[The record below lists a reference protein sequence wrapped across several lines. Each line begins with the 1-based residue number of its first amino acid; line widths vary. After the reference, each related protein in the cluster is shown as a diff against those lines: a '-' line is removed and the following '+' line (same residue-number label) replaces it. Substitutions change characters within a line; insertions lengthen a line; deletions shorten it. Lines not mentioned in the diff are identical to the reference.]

1 VIRAAELIQRKR
13 DGGEL
18 SADEI
23 VELVLAYTS
32 GEVPDYQVAA
42 FLMAVFF
49 QGLSTAETFALTD
62 AMVRSGETIDLGA
75 AIGRRVVDKHSTG
88 GVGDKTTLVV
98 APLVAAARVPVGK
111 MSGRGLGFS
120 GGTIDKLESIPG
132 WRASLST
139 EEFFAGI
146 RDVGLVVAAQGPD
159 LAPADGRM
167 YALRDVTGT
176 VDSLPL
182 IAGSIMSKKL
192 AAGANAI
199 VLDVKVGSG
208 AFMKTLAEARALA
221 QAMVAIGHEAGL
233 QVRAVISDMAQPL
246 GFAIGNA
253 LEVREAIATLQ
264 GHGPA
269 DLLELALV
277 LGTELLAMAGQG
289 ESDEARRARLLDG
302 LQRGAALAKLRA
314 FVVNQGGDGTYIDD
328 PDRLPTAPVQ
338 TPLPAP
344 QDGTIAAIDAEALG
358 RATVALGAGRA
369 TKADTIDHA
378 VGIVLARKV
387 GETVRAGEPLLIIH
401 ARDDAQ
407 VATVTPALLA
417 AYRWHA
423 GPVERPPLVKD
434 IIR

>member
-1 VIRAAELIQRKR
+1 MRSVDLIIAKREGHEHSRAELENLI
-13 DGGEL
+13 GGF
-18 SADEI
+18 
-23 VELVLAYTS
+23 VR
-32 GEVPDYQVAA
+32 GEVADYQMAA
-42 FLMAVFF
+42 WLMAVVWRGMTARETAWLTEVMAGSG
-49 QGLSTAETFALTD
+49 QRLDLSAVAPF
-62 AMVRSGETIDLGA
+62 
-75 AIGRRVVDKHSTG
+75 VVDKHSSG

-98 APLVAAARVPVGK
+98 APLVAAAGVPVGK

-132 WRASLST
+132 WRATLST
-139 EEFFAGI
+139 EEFFAAI

-182 IAGSIMSKKL
+182 IASSIMSKKL

-208 AFMKTLAEARALA
+208 AFMKTLDDARALA
-221 QAMVAIGHEAGL
+221 EAMVAIGHEAGL
-233 QVRAVISDMAQPL
+233 AVRAVISDMAQPL

-253 LEVREAIATLQ
+253 LEVREAIATLR
-264 GHGPA
+264 GDGPA

-277 LGTELLAMAGQG
+277 LGNELLAMAGQG
-289 ESDEARRARLLDG
+289 ATDDERRARLLDG
-302 LQRGAALAKLRA
+302 LHNGAALAKLRA
-314 FVVNQGGDGTYIDD
+314 FVVQQGGDGSYIDD
-328 PDRLPTAPVQ
+328 PNQFPIAPIQ
-338 TPLPAP
+338 EPLPAP
-344 QDGTIAAIDAEALG
+344 QGGTIAAIDAEALG

-387 GETVRAGEPLLIIH
+387 GDTVEAGDPLLTVH
-401 ARDDAQ
+401 ARDA
-407 VATVTPALLA
+407 AHIESVTSDLLA
-417 AYRWHA
+417 AYRWA
-423 GPVERPPLVKD
+423 EGPVEGPALVKD

>member
-1 VIRAAELIQRKR
+1 MRPVDLIIAKR
-13 DGGEL
+13 DGHEHSRAEL
-18 SADEI
+18 EALI
-23 VELVLAYTS
+23 GGFVR
-32 GEVPDYQVAA
+32 GEVADYQMAA
-42 FLMAVFF
+42 WLMAVVWR
-49 QGLSTAETFALTD
+49 GMTARETAWLT
-62 AMVRSGETIDLGA
+62 AVMA
-75 AIGRRVVDKHSTG
+75 ASGRRLDLSGVAPFVVDKHSSG

-98 APLVAAARVPVGK
+98 APLVAAAGVPVGK

-277 LGTELLAMAGQG
+277 LGNELLAMAGQG
-289 ESDEARRARLLDG
+289 ESDAVRRARLRDG
-302 LQRGAALAKLRA
+302 LQSGAALAKLRA

>member
-1 VIRAAELIQRKR
+1 
-13 DGGEL
+13 
-18 SADEI
+18 
-23 VELVLAYTS
+23 
-32 GEVPDYQVAA
+32 
-42 FLMAVFF
+42 MAVVWR
-49 QGLSTAETFALTD
+49 GMTARETAWLT
-62 AMVRSGETIDLGA
+62 AVMA
-75 AIGRRVVDKHSTG
+75 ASGRRLDLSGVAPFVVDKHSSG

-98 APLVAAARVPVGK
+98 APLVAAAGVPVGK

-120 GGTIDKLESIPG
+120 GGTSDKLESIPG

-139 EEFFAGI
+139 EEFFAAI

-253 LEVREAIATLQ
+253 LEVREAIATLR

-269 DLLELALV
+269 DLLDLALV
-277 LGTELLAMAGQG
+277 LGNELLAMAGQG

-302 LQRGAALAKLRA
+302 LQSGAALAKLRA

>member
-1 VIRAAELIQRKR
+1 MRPVDLIIAKR
-13 DGGEL
+13 DGHEHSRAEL
-18 SADEI
+18 EALI
-23 VELVLAYTS
+23 GGFVR
-32 GEVPDYQVAA
+32 GEVADYQMAA
-42 FLMAVFF
+42 WLMAVVWR
-49 QGLSTAETFALTD
+49 GMTARETAWLT
-62 AMVRSGETIDLGA
+62 AVMA
-75 AIGRRVVDKHSTG
+75 ASGRRLDLSGVAPFVVDKHSSG

-98 APLVAAARVPVGK
+98 APLVAAAGVPVGK

-277 LGTELLAMAGQG
+277 LGNELLAMAGQG

>member
-1 VIRAAELIQRKR
+1 MRPVDLIIAKR
-13 DGGEL
+13 DGHEHSRAEL
-18 SADEI
+18 ESLI
-23 VELVLAYTS
+23 GGFVR
-32 GEVPDYQVAA
+32 GEVADYQMAA
-42 FLMAVFF
+42 WLMAVVWR
-49 QGLSTAETFALTD
+49 GMTARETAWLT
-62 AMVRSGETIDLGA
+62 AVMA
-75 AIGRRVVDKHSTG
+75 ASGRRLDLSGVAPFVVDKHSSG

-98 APLVAAARVPVGK
+98 APLVAAAGVPVGK

-139 EEFFAGI
+139 AEFFAGI

-208 AFMKTLAEARALA
+208 AFMKTLTEARALA

-277 LGTELLAMAGQG
+277 LGNELLAMAGQ
-289 ESDEARRARLLDG
+289 EATDDARRARLLNG
-302 LQRGAALAKLRA
+302 LESGAALAKLRA
-314 FVVNQGGDGTYIDD
+314 FVVNQGGDSTYIDD

-417 AYRWHA
+417 AYRWHT
-423 GPVERPPLVKD
+423 GTVERPPLVKD

>member
-1 VIRAAELIQRKR
+1 MRPVDLIIAKR
-13 DGGEL
+13 DGHEHSRAEL
-18 SADEI
+18 EALI
-23 VELVLAYTS
+23 GGFVR
-32 GEVPDYQVAA
+32 GEVADYQMAA
-42 FLMAVFF
+42 WLMAVVWR
-49 QGLSTAETFALTD
+49 GMTARETAWLT
-62 AMVRSGETIDLGA
+62 AVMA
-75 AIGRRVVDKHSTG
+75 ASGRRLDLSAVAPFVVDKHSSG

-98 APLVAAARVPVGK
+98 APLVAAAGVPVGK

-208 AFMKTLAEARALA
+208 AFMKTLTEARALA

-277 LGTELLAMAGQG
+277 LGNELLAMAGQG
-289 ESDEARRARLLDG
+289 DSDDARRGRMLAG
-302 LQRGAALAKLRA
+302 LESGAALAKLRA

-344 QDGTIAAIDAEALG
+344 QAGTIAAIDAEALG
-358 RATVALGAGRA
+358 HATVALGAGRA

-417 AYRWHA
+417 AYRWHT

>member
-1 VIRAAELIQRKR
+1 MRTVDLIIAKREGHEHSRAELESLI
-13 DGGEL
+13 GGF
-18 SADEI
+18 
-23 VELVLAYTS
+23 VR
-32 GEVPDYQVAA
+32 GEVADYQMAA
-42 FLMAVFF
+42 WLMAVVWR
-49 QGLSTAETFALTD
+49 GMTARETAWLTGVM
-62 AMVRSGETIDLGA
+62 AGS
-75 AIGRRVVDKHSTG
+75 GRRLDLSAAAPFVVDKHSSG

-98 APLVAAARVPVGK
+98 APLVAAAGVPVGK

-139 EEFFAGI
+139 EEFFAAI

-277 LGTELLAMAGQG
+277 LGNELLAMAGQG

>member
-1 VIRAAELIQRKR
+1 MRPVDLIIAKR
-13 DGGEL
+13 DGHEHSRAEL
-18 SADEI
+18 EALI
-23 VELVLAYTS
+23 GGFVR
-32 GEVPDYQVAA
+32 GEVADYQMAA
-42 FLMAVFF
+42 WLMAVVWR
-49 QGLSTAETFALTD
+49 GMTARETAWLT
-62 AMVRSGETIDLGA
+62 AVMA
-75 AIGRRVVDKHSTG
+75 ASGRRLDLSGVAPFVVDKHSSG

-98 APLVAAARVPVGK
+98 APLVAAAGVPVGK

-146 RDVGLVVAAQGPD
+146 RDVGLVVAAQGPY

-277 LGTELLAMAGQG
+277 LGNELLAMAGQG

>member
-1 VIRAAELIQRKR
+1 MRPVDLIIAKR
-13 DGGEL
+13 DGHEHSRAEL
-18 SADEI
+18 EALI
-23 VELVLAYTS
+23 GGFVR
-32 GEVPDYQVAA
+32 GEVADYQMAA
-42 FLMAVFF
+42 WLMAVVWR
-49 QGLSTAETFALTD
+49 GMTARETAWLT
-62 AMVRSGETIDLGA
+62 AVMA
-75 AIGRRVVDKHSTG
+75 ASGRRLDLSGVAPFVVDKHSSG
-88 GVGDKTTLVV
+88 GVGDKTT
-98 APLVAAARVPVGK
+98 
-111 MSGRGLGFS
+111 
-120 GGTIDKLESIPG
+120 
-132 WRASLST
+132 
-139 EEFFAGI
+139 
-146 RDVGLVVAAQGPD
+146 LVVAAQGPD

-277 LGTELLAMAGQG
+277 LGNELLAMAGQG
-289 ESDEARRARLLDG
+289 ESDAVRRARLRDG
-302 LQRGAALAKLRA
+302 LQSGAALAKLRA
-314 FVVNQGGDGTYIDD
+314 FVVNQGGDGTYIDE

-338 TPLPAP
+338 TPLPASRG
-344 QDGTIAAIDAEALG
+344 GTIAAIDAEALG
-358 RATVALGAGRA
+358 RATVTLGAGRA

-407 VATVTPALLA
+407 IATVTPALLA
-417 AYRWHA
+417 AYRWHV

>member
-1 VIRAAELIQRKR
+1 MRPVDLIIAKR
-13 DGGEL
+13 DGHEHSRAEL
-18 SADEI
+18 ESLI
-23 VELVLAYTS
+23 GGFVR
-32 GEVPDYQVAA
+32 GEVADYQMAA
-42 FLMAVFF
+42 WLMAVVWR
-49 QGLSTAETFALTD
+49 GMTARETARLTAVMAD
-62 AMVRSGETIDLGA
+62 S
-75 AIGRRVVDKHSTG
+75 GRRLDLSGVAPFVVDKHSSG

-98 APLVAAARVPVGK
+98 APLVAAVGVPVGK

-139 EEFFAGI
+139 EEFFAAI

-246 GFAIGNA
+246 GFAVGNA
-253 LEVREAIATLQ
+253 LEVREAIATLR

-277 LGTELLAMAGQG
+277 LGNELLAMAGQG
-289 ESDEARRARLLDG
+289 DSDAARRARLLDG
-302 LQRGAALAKLRA
+302 LQSGAALAKLRA
-314 FVVNQGGDGTYIDD
+314 FVVNQGGDGTYIDE

-338 TPLPAP
+338 TPLSAP
-344 QDGTIAAIDAEALG
+344 HGGTIAAIDAEALG

-387 GETVRAGEPLLIIH
+387 GDTVRAGEPLLMIH
-401 ARDDAQ
+401 ARDDAH
-407 VATVTPALLA
+407 VASVTPALLV
-417 AYRWHA
+417 AYRWQEE
-423 GPVERPPLVKD
+423 PVERPALVKD

>member
-1 VIRAAELIQRKR
+1 MRPVDLIIAKR
-13 DGGEL
+13 DGHEHSRAEL
-18 SADEI
+18 ESLIGGFVRGA
-23 VELVLAYTS
+23 VA
-32 GEVPDYQVAA
+32 DYQMAA
-42 FLMAVFF
+42 WLMAVVWR
-49 QGLSTAETFALTD
+49 GMTARETAWLT
-62 AMVRSGETIDLGA
+62 AVMA
-75 AIGRRVVDKHSTG
+75 ASGRRLDLSGVAPFVVDKHSSG

-98 APLVAAARVPVGK
+98 APLVAAAGVPVGK

-120 GGTIDKLESIPG
+120 GGTSDKLESIPG

-146 RDVGLVVAAQGPD
+146 RDVGLVVAAQGPY

-192 AAGANAI
+192 AAGANAL

-277 LGTELLAMAGQG
+277 LGNELLAMAGQG

>member
-1 VIRAAELIQRKR
+1 MRPVDLIIAKREGHEHSQAELESLI
-13 DGGEL
+13 GGFVRGDV
-18 SADEI
+18 A
-23 VELVLAYTS
+23 
-32 GEVPDYQVAA
+32 DYQMAA
-42 FLMAVFF
+42 WLMAVCWRGMTSRETAWLTGVMAGSG
-49 QGLSTAETFALTD
+49 QRLDLS
-62 AMVRSGETIDLGA
+62 A
-75 AIGRRVVDKHSTG
+75 AAPFVVDKHSSG

-98 APLVAAARVPVGK
+98 APLVAAAGVPVGK

-139 EEFFAGI
+139 AEFFAAI

-176 VDSLPL
+176 VESLPL

-208 AFMKTLAEARALA
+208 AFMKTLDDAQALA
-221 QAMVAIGHEAGL
+221 RAMVAIGHEAGL

-253 LEVREAIATLQ
+253 LEVREAIATLR
-264 GHGPA
+264 GRGPA
-269 DLLELALV
+269 DLLELSLV
-277 LGTELLAMAGQG
+277 LGNELLAMAGQG
-289 ESDEARRARLLDG
+289 ASDDERRTRLLAG
-302 LQRGAALAKLRA
+302 LHEGTALAKLRA
-314 FVVNQGGDGTYIDD
+314 FVVNQGGDGATIDD

-338 TPLPAP
+338 TPLLAL
-344 QDGTIAAIDAEALG
+344 QGGTIAAIDAEALG
-358 RATVALGAGRA
+358 HATVTLGAGRF
-369 TKADTIDHA
+369 TKGESIDHA

-387 GETVRAGEPLLIIH
+387 GDTVEAGEPLLTVH
-401 ARDDAQ
+401 AQDDAQ
-407 VATVTPALLA
+407 VATVTPGLLA
-417 AYRWHA
+417 AYRWSA
-423 GPVERPPLVKD
+423 GPVARPPLVKD

>member
-1 VIRAAELIQRKR
+1 
-13 DGGEL
+13 
-18 SADEI
+18 
-23 VELVLAYTS
+23 
-32 GEVPDYQVAA
+32 
-42 FLMAVFF
+42 
-49 QGLSTAETFALTD
+49 
-62 AMVRSGETIDLGA
+62 
-75 AIGRRVVDKHSTG
+75 
-88 GVGDKTTLVV
+88 
-98 APLVAAARVPVGK
+98 

-139 EEFFAGI
+139 AEFFAGI
-146 RDVGLVVAAQGPD
+146 RDVGLVVAAQGPY

-277 LGTELLAMAGQG
+277 LGNELLAMAGQG

>member
-1 VIRAAELIQRKR
+1 MRPVDLILAKR
-13 DGGEL
+13 DGHEH
-18 SADEI
+18 SRADLEALI
-23 VELVLAYTS
+23 GGFVRGDVA
-32 GEVPDYQVAA
+32 DYQIAA
-42 FLMAVFF
+42 WLMAVCWRGMTPRETAWLTEVMAESG
-49 QGLSTAETFALTD
+49 QRLDLSAVAPF
-62 AMVRSGETIDLGA
+62 
-75 AIGRRVVDKHSTG
+75 VVDKHSSG

-98 APLVAAARVPVGK
+98 APLVAAAGVPVGK

-132 WRASLST
+132 WRANLST
-139 EEFFAGI
+139 DEFFAAI

-176 VDSLPL
+176 VESLPL

-192 AAGANAI
+192 AAGANAL

-208 AFMKTLAEARALA
+208 AFMKTLDDARALA

-269 DLLELALV
+269 DLLELSLV
-277 LGTELLAMAGQG
+277 LGNELLAMAGQG
-289 ESDEARRARLLDG
+289 ASDDERRARLLDG
-302 LQRGAALAKLRA
+302 LHRGTALAKLRA
-314 FVVNQGGDGTYIDD
+314 FVVNQGGDGAYIDD
-328 PDRLPTAPVQ
+328 PDRLPTASVQ
-338 TPLPAP
+338 TPLLAP
-344 QDGTIAAIDAEALG
+344 QGGTIAAIDAEALG
-358 RATVALGAGRA
+358 HATVTLGAGRT
-369 TKADTIDHA
+369 TKADAIDHA
-378 VGIVLARKV
+378 VGIVLAHKV
-387 GETVRAGEPLLIIH
+387 GDTVEAGEPLLIVH
-401 ARDDAQ
+401 AQDAAQ
-407 VATVTPALLA
+407 VATVTPDLLA
-417 AYRWHA
+417 AYHWHA
-423 GPVERPPLVKD
+423 GPVARPPLVKD